1 MNEFKVDL
9 SNCDIEPI
17 HILGK
22 IQAHGFL
29 VAVNNNTQ
37 FVSYISENI
46 QVLLEGEEASKFIG
60 LPFAVLEKKIQFN
73 VSGTDLTISQQVT
86 IGTNGKH
93 PEVNNPIYLEIGKT
107 PYYLIV
113 TLSGENKLLEFEPIL
128 SDIEVDV
135 QQIIGRSMSQILS
148 AKSLDA
154 MFQITTVEI
163 KKIINYDRVMVY
175 KFGEDGHGK
184 IIAES
189 KIEELGSFL
198 GLHYPASDIPKQ
210 ARELYKLNFTRII
223 ADVNS
228 TDASLLA
235 YAEQPPLDLTYAGL
249 RAVSPIHIQYLRN
262 MGVQSSFSISLIAGG
277 ELWGLIVCHN
287 YAPRFINYKAREAAK
302 LLGQVLSSSLEYRQG
317 EEDSELFLSF
327 NENVNQIIE
336 QLDKEENLANALTGK
351 NLSLK
356 NITSASGVALLFDN
370 KITTV
375 GITPSEDELKEIAAW
390 LKINMAD
397 TLYHTYRF
405 PQIYSPAIKYS
416 HMASGMLA
424 CMLSR
429 ELGEYV
435 IWFKPEQV
443 NPIYWAGNPEK
454 PVEVT
459 ADGLMQLTPRKSF
472 ESWTDIVK
480 NTSEKWNR
488 AEIAAVVN
496 LREHITYVIKRKANE
511 IRRLN
516 ELLKQSEQELS
527 VFSYTVTH
535 DLRTPLAAIKTYSEL
550 LLLNNKSLDSQ
561 AKKVMERISACADKM
576 TLLIKEIL
584 NYSSL
589 GKADLKSVEIKM
601 EAMIPIIKVEVIE
614 GLLPQNLEFKI
625 GDTPSING
633 DPILINQ
640 VFTNLISNAV
650 KYSSKS
656 KLSKV
661 SISGVKKGT
670 EIIYAITDNGIGIDE
685 KYYNL
690 VFELFKRMD
699 NVKGFEGTGVGLA
712 IVKRIM
718 EKHNG
723 KVWFESKLDSGTT
736 FYLSFPCPKAL

>member
-1 MNEFKVDL
+1 MNKFKVDL

-29 VAVNNNTQ
+29 IAVNNKTQ
-37 FVSYISENI
+37 LISYISENI
-46 QVLLEGEEASKFIG
+46 GALIKEEPSNYIG
-60 LPFAVLEKKIQFN
+60 QPFAKLEKKINFN
-73 VSGTDLTISQQVT
+73 VSGADLTISQLVT
-86 IGTNGKH
+86 KGINGKE

-113 TLSGENKLLEFEPIL
+113 TLSGNDKLLEFEPIL
-128 SDIEVDV
+128 SDIEVDL
-135 QQIIGRSMSQILS
+135 QQIIGRSMSGILS
-148 AKSLDA
+148 AKSLDE
-154 MFQITTVEI
+154 MLHITAIEI

-175 KFGEDGHGK
+175 EFGEDGHGK
-184 IIAES
+184 IIAEA
-189 KIEELGSFL
+189 KIEELKSFL
-198 GLHYPASDIPKQ
+198 GLNYPASDIPKQ
-210 ARELYKLNFTRII
+210 ARELYKLNLTRII

-235 YAEQPPLDLTYAGL
+235 FSDQLPLNLTHAGL

-262 MGVQSSFSISLIAGG
+262 MGVESSFSISLIAGG

-317 EEDSELFLSF
+317 QEDSDLFLSYNDGV
-327 NENVNQIIE
+327 NELIE
-336 QLDKEENLANALTGK
+336 LLEKDEDVAEALTGHK
-351 NLSLK
+351 LSLK
-356 NITSASGVALLFDN
+356 NITSASGVALIFDN
-370 KITTV
+370 KITTL
-375 GITPSEDELKEIAAW
+375 GITPTEDELRDIAAW
-390 LKINMAD
+390 LKINMSD
-397 TLYHTYRF
+397 TLYHTHRF
-405 PQIYSPAIKYS
+405 PQIYSSAIQYS
-416 HMASGMLA
+416 HTASGLLA

-429 ELGEYV
+429 ELGEFV
-435 IWFKPEQV
+435 MWFKPEQV

-454 PVEVT
+454 SVEIN
-459 ADGLMQLTPRKSF
+459 AEGLMQLSPRKSF

-480 NTSEKWNR
+480 NTSQKWNR

-496 LREHITYVIKRKANE
+496 LREHIAYVIKRKANE

-535 DLRTPLAAIKTYSEL
+535 DLRTPLAAIKSYSEL
-550 LLLNNKSLDSQ
+550 LLLNNTSLDDH
-561 AKKVMERISACADKM
+561 AKKVMERITACADKM

-589 GKADLKSVEIKM
+589 GKADLKTVAIKM
-601 EAMIPIIKVEVIE
+601 NVMIPIIKVEVIE
-614 GLLPQNLEFKI
+614 GLHPEDLQFEV
-625 GDTPSING
+625 GDTPSITG

-640 VFTNLISNAV
+640 VFTNMISNAI
-650 KYSSKS
+650 KYSAKS
-656 KLSKV
+656 KPSKV
-661 SISGVKKGT
+661 SVSGIKKGK

-723 KVWFESKLDSGTT
+723 KVWFESKLGLGTT
-736 FYLSFPCPKAL
+736 FYLSFPCPEYS